1 MRKLLT
7 LFLLLAPL
15 FAIEPTNEM
24 VKAIKNGDINTLKTL
39 INSKDEA
46 NAALPNGKTIL
57 MLSVWEG
64 KLDVARYLIEKGA
77 DVNSRDSSGKTPLML
92 AIWRE
97 NLEMA
102 KLLLSK
108 GSDKLART
116 NDGLGIADIAELTG
130 NGEIIDYI
138 NTLIK

>member
-1 MRKLLT
+1 MKKLLI
-7 LFLLLAPL
+7 LFLFTVSL

-24 VKAIKNGDINTLKTL
+24 VNAVKNGDIATLKPL
-39 INSKDEA
+39 INSKEAA
-46 NAALPNGKTIL
+46 NASLPNGKTIL

-64 KLDVARYLIEKGA
+64 KSDIVKCLIEKGA
-77 DVNSRDSSGKTPLML
+77 DINAKDSSGKTPLML

-102 KLLLSK
+102 KFLISN
-108 GSDKLART
+108 GSDKYAK
-116 NDGLGIADIAELTG
+116 NGDGLGLADIAELTG

-138 NTLIK
+138 NTVTK